1 MKVLDEIIKYLCT
14 LAVLI
19 LSIALIILPFMS
31 YGNRDILYF
40 YSMIEKNYLLTV
52 VGVIVFLLCAKA
64 LVFGSR
70 KTRTR
75 EIISEMR
82 GGDLRITDEAIRGI
96 AESAVVR
103 FMGIREHKIDV
114 KFLENRMVLN
124 IDGAVTHDVNIP
136 EITEQIQD
144 AVTETVESST
154 GMNVDKV
161 NVKISRFSSSSV
173 RTVR

>member
-1 MKVLDEIIKYLCT
+1 MKVIDEIIKYLCT
-14 LAVLI
+14 LAILI
-19 LSIALIILPFMS
+19 ISIALIVIPFMN
-31 YGNRDILYF
+31 YADRDILGF

-52 VGVIVFLLCAKA
+52 IGVIVFLLCAKA

-70 KTRTR
+70 KAASR

-82 GGDLRITDEAIRGI
+82 GGDLRITDEAIKGI
-96 AESAVVR
+96 ADSAVYG
-103 FMGIREHKIDV
+103 FMGIREHKTDV
-114 KFLENRMVLN
+114 RFLENKMILN

-144 AVTETVESST
+144 AVTETVENST